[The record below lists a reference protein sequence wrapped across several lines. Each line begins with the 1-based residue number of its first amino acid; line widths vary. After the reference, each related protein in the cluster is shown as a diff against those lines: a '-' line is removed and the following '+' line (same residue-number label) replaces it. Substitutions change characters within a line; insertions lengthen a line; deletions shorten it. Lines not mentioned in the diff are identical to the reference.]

1 MEMKRHR
8 VSAFALVVTMC
19 AGVAEAEPNG
29 PWSANPEGAT
39 APAASSVST
48 GSRSAATDRPGDRA
62 RPTPLEVDYA
72 QYGLGLGG
80 DLSLTSGPICPAK
93 AKTPCILGSGGG
105 LAIRGGYRPSGPWYF
120 GGAYQFS
127 KLDSNN
133 LFRLGIFQQ
142 LRGEMRYFVDLGS
155 RVTPYVEWG
164 AGGVIY
170 GNEWGADTGGAE
182 ALAGGGI
189 EFEITRFAVVGLHLA
204 YEPVLLAGY
213 LDTTGQQRTTG
224 ISQFLRMELTVELR
238 SELGRE

>member
-1 MEMKRHR
+1 MRR
-8 VSAFALVVTMC
+8 LVVFGCVIVATMC
-19 AGVAEAEPNG
+19 ESVAAAEPDG
-29 PWSANPEGAT
+29 PAADSPSTAT
-39 APAASSVST
+39 APELVKTTPA
-48 GSRSAATDRPGDRA
+48 GPRSPTPDRTNDRN

-80 DLSLTSGPICPAK
+80 ELNLSQGPICPAK
-93 AKTPCILGSGGG
+93 AATPCILGSGGG

-142 LRGEMRYFVDLGS
+142 LRGEMRYFIDLGS

-164 AGGVIY
+164 LGGAIY
-170 GNEWGADTGGAE
+170 GNEWGADTAGAL

-189 EFEITRFAVVGLHLA
+189 EFEITRFAVIGLQLA

-213 LDTTGQQRTTG
+213 TDTTGQRRDTG
-224 ISQFLRMELTVELR
+224 ITQFLRMELRVELR
-238 SELGRE
+238 TELGRE